1 VSNEKS
7 CIYRIRTAT
16 KFKKKHFKKEKN
28 LCSFKVNPRV
38 SQKVV
43 RMSTGVKVL
52 KPGDL
57 KNAINSL
64 ERNIRNISI
73 SLAKDE
79 MELLKQ
85 GDVDMCLKL
94 LRVMLFE
101 VSHDM
106 V

>member
-1 VSNEKS
+1 MIFKYFIIEKK
-7 CIYRIRTAT
+7 RL
-16 KFKKKHFKKEKN
+16 KKGEAIS
-28 LCSFKVNPRV
+28 SFKVTPRV
-38 SQKVV
+38 SEKVV

>member
-1 VSNEKS
+1 M
-7 CIYRIRTAT
+7 
-16 KFKKKHFKKEKN
+16 
-28 LCSFKVNPRV
+28 

-73 SLAKDE
+73 TLAKDE